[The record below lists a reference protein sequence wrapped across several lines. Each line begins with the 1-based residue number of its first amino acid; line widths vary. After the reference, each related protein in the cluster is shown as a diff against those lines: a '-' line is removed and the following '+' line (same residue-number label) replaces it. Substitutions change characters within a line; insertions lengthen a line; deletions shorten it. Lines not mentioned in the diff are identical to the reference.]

1 MARLVLLPGQRAHT
15 GGVAE
20 VEVEAR
26 DFRSAVAEL
35 LRRYPQ
41 LPPAELERCTVAIDG
56 EIVVSPFLESL
67 SPASVVVFIARIG
80 AG

>member
-15 GGVAE
+15 GGVGE
-20 VEVEAR
+20 VDVEAR
-26 DFRSAVAEL
+26 DYRAAVAEL
-35 LRRYPQ
+35 LRRYPR
-41 LPPAELERCTVAIDG
+41 LPAAELERCTVAIDG

-67 SPASVVVFIARIG
+67 GPHSTVVFVARIG

>member
-15 GGVAE
+15 GGVGE
-20 VEVEAR
+20 VEVAAR

-35 LRRYPQ
+35 LRRYPA
-41 LPPAELERCTVAIDG
+41 LPASELERCTVAIDG
-56 EIVVSPFLESL
+56 EIVVAPFLEALAPESE
-67 SPASVVVFIARIG
+67 VVFVPRIG